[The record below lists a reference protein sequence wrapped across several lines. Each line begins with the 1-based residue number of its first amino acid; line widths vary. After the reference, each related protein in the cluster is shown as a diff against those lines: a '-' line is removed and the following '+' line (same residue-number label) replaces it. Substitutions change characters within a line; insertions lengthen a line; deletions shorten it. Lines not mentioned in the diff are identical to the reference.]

1 MTPVEILQRLMDI
14 DRQGQRLLAESGYGS
29 DDGPGTRLF
38 PVPSDPDGHYL
49 WDSVEHLMGS
59 LAELHEGVRYL
70 CTPLHGPYTLRRLP
84 CGRYGYRSRD
94 GQLHTFHCGATLEF
108 LSRDSR
114 GGKRWK
120 QARMEHDGS
129 DYFLVGAGDVRLDGL
144 TVRERR

>member
-1 MTPVEILQRLMDI
+1 MTPVEILQRLKDI
-14 DRQGQRLLAESGYGS
+14 DRQGQRLLADSGYGCGDS
-29 DDGPGTRLF
+29 PGARLF
-38 PVPSDPDGHYL
+38 PAPSDPDSRYL

-84 CGRYGYRSRD
+84 NGRYGYRSRD
-94 GQLHTFHCGATLEF
+94 GQLRTFCCGSALEF
-108 LSRDSR
+108 LSCGSY
-114 GGKRWK
+114 GEQRWK

-129 DYFLVGAGDVRLDGL
+129 DYFLVGARDVRLDGL